1 MRREEVLRNHWF
13 FSQEVGK
20 EDALASDF
28 QRENWQAIQV
38 PHDWSIYNDF
48 DQYSPAQNEGGQ
60 LNGGQ
65 AWYQTQFYLEEDAS
79 LVSVRLLFDGVY
91 MNAQV
96 YINGQV
102 LGYYPSGYTPF
113 SYDITPYLR
122 NDGTANQLAVFVE
135 TQLESKISNDG
146 SQSVSVYLEQSIW
159 YDGQQ
164 LSDWQTTG
172 TVVIESGEKHHFKQ
186 ALSIF
191 QPFLW
196 DINHPHLY
204 QLQTRLYKNGMLV
217 DEEEESFGYR
227 YMDWQV
233 DKGFFLNGRW
243 LKIHGFCL
251 HHDYGALGAVENK
264 SAAERR
270 LRQMKEMGVNAIR
283 ITHNP
288 ASSILLDVAAKIGLL
303 IQEESFDTWYRGKK
317 EYDYGRFFEE
327 EATHP
332 EAKVGDFWSDYDLRI
347 MIERGKNNPAIFMW
361 SLGNEVSEA
370 NGDAHS
376 LKTIKRLLER
386 VKEVDDSRFVTMGMD
401 QFRFGDGFGGHE
413 KIADLLDVVGLNY
426 SEDNI
431 DGIRKRHP
439 RWRLYGSET
448 ASATRTRDG
457 YFRPDKEWVGD
468 NRRVRNFEQSDY
480 GNDRVP

>member
-20 EDALASDF
+20 EEALAPDF
-28 QRENWQAIQV
+28 HRENWQAIQV

-65 AWYQTQFYLEEDAS
+65 AWYRTQFYLEEDAS

-135 TQLESKISNDG
+135 NQQPSSRWYSGSGIYREVKLLITDSVHLDLYGIKIESPKLKEQRDGWVETQLTSKVSNDG
-146 SQSVSVYLEQSIW
+146 PQSVSVYLEQSIW

-164 LSDWQTTG
+164 LSDWQATDSI
-172 TVVIESGEKHHFKQ
+172 VIESGDKHHFQQ
-186 ALSIF
+186 AISIF
-191 QPFLW
+191 QPLLW
-196 DINHPHLY
+196 DIASPHLY
-204 QLQTRLYKNGMLV
+204 QLKTRLYKNGILV
-217 DEEEESFGYR
+217 NEEEETFGYR
-227 YMDWQV
+227 YMDWQA

-243 LKIHGFCL
+243 LKIHGVCL
-251 HHDYGALGAVENK
+251 HHDYGALGAVENR
-264 SAAERR
+264 SATERR

-288 ASSILLDVAAKIGLL
+288 ASSILLDVAAKMGLL
-303 IQEESFDTWYRGKK
+303 IQEEAFDTWYGGKK

-332 EAKVGDFWSDYDLRI
+332 EAKAGDFWSDYDLRT

-386 VKEVDDSRFVTMGMD
+386 LKEVDDSRFVTMGMD
-401 QFRFGDGFGGHE
+401 
-413 KIADLLDVVGLNY
+413 
-426 SEDNI
+426 
-431 DGIRKRHP
+431 
-439 RWRLYGSET
+439 
-448 ASATRTRDG
+448 
-457 YFRPDKEWVGD
+457 
-468 NRRVRNFEQSDY
+468 
-480 GNDRVP
+480 